1 MQYSVMDIDETDDT
15 TGYIG
20 AYEYTAT
27 YRHQTADWAVVC
39 GETGRL
45 GFGSDVAK
53 CVAIVQAAH
62 DADLN

>member
-20 AYEYTAT
+20 DYEYTAT
-27 YRHQTADWAVVC
+27 YRYQTADWSVVC
-39 GETGRL
+39 GEPGRL
-45 GFGSDVAK
+45 GFGADVAK